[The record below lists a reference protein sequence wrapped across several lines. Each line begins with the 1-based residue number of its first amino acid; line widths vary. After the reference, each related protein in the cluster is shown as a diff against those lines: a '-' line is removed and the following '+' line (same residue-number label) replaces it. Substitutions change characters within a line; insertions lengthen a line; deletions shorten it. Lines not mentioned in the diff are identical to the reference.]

1 MPTDA
6 GQERMTH
13 HEIVDKVERRTLTVE
28 EAARALGIGRS
39 AAYAAARSGE
49 LPTVKIGR
57 RLLVPRA
64 ALDRMLA
71 GEGAAA

>member
-1 MPTDA
+1 MDTPDRH
-6 GQERMTH
+6 QEATH
-13 HEIVDKVERRTLTVE
+13 HEIAGKVERRTLTVE

-39 AAYAAARSGE
+39 AGYAAARNGE

-57 RLLVPRA
+57 RLLVPRD

-71 GEGAAA
+71 GEGQAA